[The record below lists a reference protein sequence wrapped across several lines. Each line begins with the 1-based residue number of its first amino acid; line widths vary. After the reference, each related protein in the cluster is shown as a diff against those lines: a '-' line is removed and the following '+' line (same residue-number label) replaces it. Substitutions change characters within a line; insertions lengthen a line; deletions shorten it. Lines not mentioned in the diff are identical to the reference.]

1 MNNMN
6 GIIDFRTPNM
16 NAKRAPEQF
25 AKWMNRLADSQV
37 RARFF
42 HERGSFAPAHATRE
56 QIIEAV
62 CYGKVL

>member
-1 MNNMN
+1 MNCTN

-16 NAKRAPEQF
+16 NAKRNPGQF
-25 AKWMNRLADSQV
+25 AKWMNRLDDARV

-42 HERGSFAPAHATRE
+42 HERGTPAPAHATRE

-62 CYGKVL
+62 CYGKSL